1 VSINDRLGGGDG
13 QDFPPLSGE
22 YLTDLLELNRQEN
35 EDAEDEHDGDSY
47 GRDDAAPEWETI

>member
-1 VSINDRLGGGDG
+1 LGGGDG